1 MVALLF
7 VRRVIGKDHHLIE
20 IDTKSTPDDVTAQAS
35 EETPQGKGH
44 LKCTRV

>member
-20 IDTKSTPDDVTAQAS
+20 IVTKSIVGRAAGEDGLGAGAPGAHHHAA
-35 EETPQGKGH
+35 G
-44 LKCTRV
+44 